1 MASEY
6 TTFPVSEP
14 IKLVARLGPGR
25 LEIAA
30 RDNLAHAA
38 VRLTPHHPQS
48 DVLDHV
54 VVEMRGSTLVIS
66 GPRQSGW
73 TDVIGGW
80 RRGRELVD
88 TLIEV
93 PSETPLK
100 LSSSGDEITLT
111 GCGGDT
117 DIATSATRITLE
129 AVAGRLRLRYGHG
142 DSRVDR
148 VTGSVQLDAGRGRA
162 HLGEVRGSLH
172 ARFGSGDLHAD
183 VVHGDLQVRAGAGS
197 AQLGAVHGNVD
208 LAFGS
213 GPVEIGLPA
222 GVAAQVDLT
231 SGTGEVHTDLPVE
244 PVPAPAERT
253 ITVRVRTGSGP
264 VSLLRAVAA

>member
-6 TTFPVSEP
+6 TTFPVGGP

-25 LEIAA
+25 LEVAA

-38 VRLTPHHPQS
+38 VRLTPRHPQS

-93 PSETPLK
+93 PSGTPLK

-117 DIATSATRITLE
+117 DDRDQRHTHHPGDGDRPA
-129 AVAGRLRLRYGHG
+129 AVALRPR
-142 DSRVDR
+142 R
-148 VTGSVQLDAGRGRA
+148 
-162 HLGEVRGSLH
+162 
-172 ARFGSGDLHAD
+172 
-183 VVHGDLQVRAGAGS
+183 
-197 AQLGAVHGNVD
+197 
-208 LAFGS
+208 
-213 GPVEIGLPA
+213 
-222 GVAAQVDLT
+222 
-231 SGTGEVHTDLPVE
+231 E
-244 PVPAPAERT
+244 PR
-253 ITVRVRTGSGP
+253 RQG
-264 VSLLRAVAA
+264 